1 MKKILSVLVVAML
14 CVCMMAPS
22 VAAASVA
29 DIETVLSDIDTID
42 LSDLTGMLEDYN
54 SQPTEED
61 ELESAI
67 VGGLSSLFGFDVSA
81 FVSEDA
87 DAAAFDELFSGF
99 DASNLSSVLGL
110 VSETMSGAGIDLS
123 AFTAG
128 SEGGFDI
135 TSVLSSS
142 AVLAGG
148 ETGTQDLA
156 VTVTNMTAGLAETL
170 KSGLTALGLDTATI
184 EGILD
189 NEIVNFFAN
198 MYIGFIGEVE
208 EETTTK
214 AEETTTKETTTKK
227 PAVVTTETPKTG
239 DTSSVV
245 VAVATLALASSAAL
259 VCLKKK
265 ED

>member
-22 VAAASVA
+22 VAAVSVA
-29 DIETVLSDIDTID
+29 DIETALSDIDTID

-81 FVSEDA
+81 FVSEDV

-110 VSETMSGAGIDLS
+110 VSETMAGAGIDLS
-123 AFTAG
+123 TFSAN
-128 SEGGFDI
+128 SEGDFDI

-148 ETGTQDLA
+148 EAGTQDLA

-208 EETTTK
+208 EETTT
-214 AEETTTKETTTKK
+214 EETTTKETTTKK

-245 VAVATLALASSAAL
+245 VAIATLAIASSAAL